1 MDCTKVCPARNSN
14 SISYS
19 IPLVAS
25 STVNRNILSKNGTSA
40 NNYFTVNGIL
50 HTGLVPSINRFSMC
64 GSIIDFQIPVSVITS
79 HCCINRRSH
88 DSHSPTGK
96 QYRC

>member
-1 MDCTKVCPARNSN
+1 MDCTKVFPARNSN
-14 SISYS
+14 GISHS

-25 STVNRNILSKNGTSA
+25 STVNRNSLIKNRTSA

-50 HTGLVPSINRFSMC
+50 HTGLVPSINRFSIC
-64 GSIIDFQIPVSVITS
+64 SIIINFQIPVSIIAS
-79 HCCINRRSH
+79 YFCINGRSH